1 MGRIEHSAIEC
12 RKTKTKA
19 ITTANHSLE
28 NITRSQSEF
37 EVKTSRL
44 HEEQENESYQA
55 AIGFSIECDWLGK
68 SFIDQSNDEIKRS
81 QSNPGLFSALN
92 LKFF

>member
-1 MGRIEHSAIEC
+1 M
-12 RKTKTKA
+12 
-19 ITTANHSLE
+19 E

-92 LKFF
+92 LKFFLNLKATERLSGVTFGLIC